1 MNANSLKNFFLILKS
16 PTRSPTTV
24 QDCAHMTKPSV
35 SKGRP
40 HTPNICG
47 GHFVSPPSKAGQQ
60 MSTHPQPWPDRDHS
74 VV

>member
-1 MNANSLKNFFLILKS
+1 
-16 PTRSPTTV
+16 
-24 QDCAHMTKPSV
+24 MTKPSV